1 MIVKYATVLCVLTLL
16 VFPVS
21 SRAETSAS
29 EAPYAQPFESISR
42 GGLEALL
49 EESKGKVVLLNFFAS
64 WCPPCREELPSLIR
78 LRKRHSEDQLVIVG
92 LSVDHEPEELK
103 AFLKEMPLN
112 YPVYLAHA
120 EVAVMYGV
128 NSIPHNTVYNK
139 AGKLV
144 GNQPGLIPEQ
154 DLRRVLDGLVR
165 EK

>member
-1 MIVKYATVLCVLTLL
+1 MFIKYAAALCVLTLL

-29 EAPYAQPFESISR
+29 TPYGQPFESISR

-49 EESKGKVVLLNFFAS
+49 EESKGKVVLVNFFAS
-64 WCPPCREELPSLIR
+64 WCPPCREELPSLVR
-78 LRKRHSEDQLVIVG
+78 LRTRYSEDQLVIVG
-92 LSVDHEPEELK
+92 LSVDHEPAELK
-103 AFLKEMPLN
+103 ALLKEIPLN
-112 YPVYLAHA
+112 YPVYLADA
-120 EVAVMYGV
+120 EVAHMYGV